1 MEDKIK
7 CPNCAY
13 SFDVEDAL
21 SGQIEEKYKKM
32 LQEQMHQQAEKFRR
46 EKQELEQLSELKL
59 QQLHKE
65 REEFE
70 EKKRKAN
77 EAFKDRLEKRMREER
92 LKIEAEQQKENELVL
107 VSLREE
113 LEKKQEEN
121 RQFKQK
127 EINLLTKQQELES
140 QQKELEITLKKK
152 MLEERSKIEEDAI
165 KKEREA
171 YELEKLEWQKQL
183 DDSRKLAEEMK
194 RKAEQG
200 SMQLQGE
207 VQELAI
213 EEYLAQQFPFD
224 TIEEIKKGQRGGD
237 CIQTVNTRNFSNCGT
252 IYYESKRTKNFSVDW
267 IEKFKKD
274 MQVRSSTIGVLVT
287 EAMPNDMERMGM
299 KNGIWICNFQEF
311 KGLCKVLRESLIL
324 LKKNVIVQENKGDK
338 MSLLYDYLTGDEF
351 RMQIE
356 SIVDAF
362 TTMKSQLEAEK
373 RSMLT
378 QWKRREKQIDRV
390 IESTVGMYGS
400 VKGIAGSA
408 VQTIGSLELPEAEE
422 EIE

>member
-32 LQEQMHQQAEKFRR
+32 LQEKMQQQAEQFKK
-46 EKQELEQLSELKL
+46 EKQELEKNTQFQFQKL
-59 QQLHKE
+59 NKE

-70 EKKRKAN
+70 EKRRKAN
-77 EAFKDRLEKRMREER
+77 EAFKDRLEKRIKEER
-92 LKIEAEQQKENELVL
+92 VKLAEEQQKESEQVL
-107 VSLREE
+107 ASLKEE

-121 RQFKQK
+121 RVFKQK
-127 EINLLTKQQELES
+127 EIEFLTKQQELES

-152 MLEERSKIEEDAI
+152 MLEERSKIEEEAV
-165 KKEREA
+165 KKERQSH
-171 YELEKLEWQKQL
+171 ELEKLEWQKQL

-213 EEYLAQQFPFD
+213 EEYLSQQFPFD

-237 CIQTVNTRNFSNCGT
+237 CIQTVNTRSFSNCGT
-252 IYYESKRTKNFSVDW
+252 IYYESKRTKNFSNDW

-274 MQVRSSTIGVLVT
+274 MQTRSSTIGVLVT
-287 EAMPNDMERMGM
+287 ETMPNDMERMGM
-299 KNGIWICNFQEF
+299 RNGVWICNFQEF
-311 KGLCKVLRESLIL
+311 KGLSKVLRESLIL

-362 TTMKSQLEAEK
+362 TTMKSQLETEK
-373 RSMLT
+373 RSILA
-378 QWKRREKQIDRV
+378 QWKKREKQIDRV

-408 VQTIGSLELPEAEE
+408 VQTIGSLELPSGDE
-422 EIE
+422 EID

>member
-299 KNGIWICNFQEF
+299 KNGIWICDFQEF

-362 TTMKSQLEAEK
+362 TTMKSQLETEK